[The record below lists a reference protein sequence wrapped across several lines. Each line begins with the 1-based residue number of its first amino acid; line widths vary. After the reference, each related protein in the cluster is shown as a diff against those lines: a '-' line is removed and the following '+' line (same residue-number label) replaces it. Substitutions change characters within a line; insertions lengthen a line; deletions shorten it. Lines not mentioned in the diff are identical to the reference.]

1 MTDARPV
8 ALVCELLDAVDCLAH
23 PQRMRELAAH
33 ARRFA
38 EDGVLRPVLEE
49 LETGGPYERGLAVV
63 AAAVGGDRD
72 WLAARIADEDPFVR
86 GHALRAALSA
96 GVPDAAYETA
106 LADAPAAVRRQL
118 LRAVVTDRR
127 TGLADRLIEPL
138 REMWGDAEAARLLPG
153 CSGATVTRLL
163 PGLFPSVTG
172 WAALGRHRPGPFLDA
187 AERDLAG
194 RPESM
199 RDVWWQAYGHERG
212 VATAAE
218 RLPHRVLDLLERYG
232 PTSLPAPLRTRLGVL
247 ASADPARTVQL
258 LRGPDSFATV
268 RSGALSGT
276 LLQRLARTV
285 PEGLLIEFGRSVL
298 EYGGVLDRLV
308 HALPPSRRG
317 AFHDAVV
324 AGQGEG
330 SVVTVDAV
338 LLGALPRSHVA
349 GPARRMAE
357 RARKRGGHWSSVLL
371 AESFLPV
378 TEVRERLLAATHR
391 PAAEDRAEAWPLLI
405 RNAGRSGDP
414 AAVATVLDDML
425 RLRSEQDPVRAAA
438 LFALLG
444 TPPALFTDEAEPLLD
459 RIATD
464 AVEARDSSEYTRR
477 NLSGLALGVLREHA
491 TTGQRAL
498 LNWALRTLVRLYGN
512 AGDAGLGR
520 LDRTLRRGQ
529 EHTVFEAL
537 RPWLEAG
544 TEKADYALVFALTR
558 AVGRR
563 AAAMPEL
570 QELLWQAVRY
580 GNAGTART
588 AIGLWLEPAAHR
600 EERVEQILAREPSA
614 AALPAVMRVLTRRRT
629 DLLDRV
635 LGDSPPY
642 GRFLT
647 PGTPWHVPVDADVV
661 RWTPEQQSAAA
672 RGLERIARDE
682 KLPLYTRKAAM
693 EQLARIPQ
701 TGADAVRGW
710 AASPDVVLAE
720 AALAA
725 MARTDRPA
733 AVLPDLLARLG
744 ADEARV
750 AAFAASRASRHVRP
764 SRLAVLL
771 GERTAPGTGKVTSR
785 KEMVR
790 LAAARLPSAQAAR
803 VLAEAY
809 AMPDQHPDVR
819 AVCVA
824 FGTDLLGHEAM
835 WAVMAD
841 AARGERRLRT
851 AVLRAHPVHLPAQYR
866 PRYAGLVREVCATED
881 EELAA
886 LAHRALAQWLPW
898 APAVCEVLVDAVV
911 DLGRR
916 GTWQSATDALVGA
929 AMGGG
934 EAAAALNRALLALS
948 TNDTADDAGAE
959 RDRPA
964 RQRIVHAVDAL
975 TARTATRRASERPLL
990 GAAGEALAHHRDFVP
1005 QAARL
1010 LVCAVELDAGPD
1022 TLHAELRRLAGMLD
1036 GRQVQAAR
1044 IAQTLGSRIGDVNR
1058 SGAGDTDVLLA
1069 VAGRLTRSGGPAEGL
1084 FAAAITAAAGRRTD
1098 WTGPWRT
1105 QLRALRQHP
1114 VADVRDAAYAE
1125 VTAPE

>member
-8 ALVCELLDAVDCLAH
+8 ALVCALLDAVDSLAH
-23 PQRMRELAAH
+23 PQRMREVAAH
-33 ARRFA
+33 ARRFTA
-38 EDGVLRPVLEE
+38 DGVLRPVLEE

-63 AAAVGGDRD
+63 AASVGGDRD
-72 WLAARIADEDPFVR
+72 WLAARIGDEDSFVR
-86 GHALRAALSA
+86 GHALRAAFSA
-96 GVPDAAYETA
+96 GVPDTAYETA
-106 LADAPAAVRRQL
+106 LADAPAVVRRRL
-118 LRAVVTDRR
+118 LQAVVTDGR
-127 TGLADRLIEPL
+127 TELADRLIEPL
-138 REMWGDAEAARLLPG
+138 RERWGDAEAARLLRG
-153 CSGATVTRLL
+153 CSTATVNRLL
-163 PGLFPSVTG
+163 PGLFPAVTG
-172 WAALGRHRPGPFLDA
+172 WAALGRHHPGPFLDA
-187 AERDLAG
+187 AERDLADL
-194 RPESM
+194 PESM
-199 RDVWWQAYGHERG
+199 RDAWWQGCGHERA
-212 VATAAE
+212 VATAAA

-232 PTSLPAPLRTRLGVL
+232 PTNLPPPLRKRLGVL
-247 ASADPARTVQL
+247 ASADPARTLQL
-258 LRGPDSFATV
+258 LRGPDSFAIA

-276 LLQRLARTV
+276 LLRRLAVTA
-285 PEGLLIEFGRSVL
+285 PDELLTGYGRHVL
-298 EYGGVLDRLV
+298 DYGVLDRLV
-308 HALPPSRRG
+308 RALPPSRRG

-330 SVVTVDAV
+330 SVITVDAA

-349 GPARRMAE
+349 GPARRMAD
-357 RARKRGGHWSSVLL
+357 RARTRGGHWSTVLL

-378 TEVRERLLAATHR
+378 AEVRERLLAATHR

-405 RNAGRSGDP
+405 ANAGRSGDP
-414 AAVATVLDDML
+414 AAVATVLEDML

-438 LFALLG
+438 LFALLA
-444 TPPALFTDEAEPLLD
+444 TPPALFTDEVEPLLD

-464 AVEARDSSEYTRR
+464 AVEARDSSASTRG
-477 NLSGLALGVLREHA
+477 NLSRLALGVLREHA
-491 TTGQRAL
+491 TTGRRAL

-544 TEKADYALVFALTR
+544 AEKADYALVFALTR
-558 AVGRR
+558 ALGRR
-563 AAAMPEL
+563 AADMPEL

-580 GNAGTART
+580 GSAGTART
-588 AIGLWLEPAAHR
+588 AIGLWLEPPAHR
-600 EERVEQILAREPSA
+600 DERVERILAREPSA
-614 AALPAVMRVLTRRRT
+614 AVLPAVMGVLTRRRT
-629 DLLDRV
+629 DLLGRV
-635 LGDSPPY
+635 LGESPPY

-647 PGTPWHVPVDADVV
+647 QGAPWHVPVGADVV

-672 RGLERIARDE
+672 RGLERTAQDE
-682 KLPLYTRKAAM
+682 KLPLYARQAAIG
-693 EQLARIPQ
+693 QLARIPQ
-701 TGADAVRGW
+701 TGADAVRAW
-710 AASPDVVLAE
+710 LTSSEVVLAE

-725 MARTDRPA
+725 LAHTDRPA

-744 ADEARV
+744 GDEARV
-750 AAFAASRASRHVRP
+750 AVFAASRASRHVRP

-771 GERTAPGTGKVTSR
+771 RERTAPGTGKVTSR

-790 LAAARLPSAQAAR
+790 LAAIRLPSAQAAQ

-824 FGTDLLGHEAM
+824 FGTDLLGNEAM
-835 WAVMAD
+835 WEVMAD
-841 AARGERRLRT
+841 AARGERRLRN
-851 AVLRAHPVHLPAQYR
+851 AVLRAHPVQLPEQHR
-866 PRYAGLVREVCATED
+866 LRYARLVQEVCATDD

-886 LAHRALAQWLPW
+886 LAHRALAQWVPW
-898 APAVCEVLVDAVV
+898 APGACDVLVDAVS

-929 AMGGG
+929 AMAGG
-934 EAAAALNRALLALS
+934 EAAAALNCALLALS
-948 TNDTADDAGAE
+948 TDDTADDAGAE

-964 RQRIVHAVDAL
+964 RQRIVRAVDAL
-975 TARTATRRASERPLL
+975 TAPAVTRRASERPLL
-990 GAAGEALAHHRDFVP
+990 AEAGETLAHHRDFVP

-1010 LVCAVELDAGPD
+1010 LVCAVDLDTGPEA
-1022 TLHAELRRLAGMLD
+1022 LHAELVRLAGLLE
-1036 GRQVQAAR
+1036 GRPVQAAR
-1044 IAQTLGSRIGDVNR
+1044 IARTLGGRIGDVNR

-1069 VAGRLTRSGGPAEGL
+1069 VAGRLTGSGGPAEGL
-1084 FAAAITAAAGRRTD
+1084 FATAITAAAGRRTD

>member
-8 ALVCELLDAVDCLAH
+8 ALVCALLDTVDSLAH
-23 PQRMRELAAH
+23 PQRMREVAAH
-33 ARRFA
+33 ARRFTA
-38 EDGVLRPVLEE
+38 DGVLRPVLEE
-49 LETGGPYERGLAVV
+49 LETGGPYERGLAVI
-63 AAAVGGDRD
+63 AASVGGDRD
-72 WLAARIADEDPFVR
+72 WLAARIGDEDSFVR

-96 GVPDAAYETA
+96 GVPDTAYGTA
-106 LADAPAAVRRQL
+106 LADAPAVVRRGL
-118 LRAVVTDRR
+118 LQAVVTDRR
-127 TGLADRLIEPL
+127 TELADRLIEPL
-138 REMWGDAEAARLLPG
+138 RERWGDAEAARLLPG
-153 CSGATVTRLL
+153 CSAATVNRLL

-172 WAALGRHRPGPFLDA
+172 WAALGRHHPGPFLDA

-194 RPESM
+194 RPEST
-199 RDVWWQAYGHERG
+199 RDAWWQGCGHERA

-218 RLPHRVLDLLERYG
+218 QLPHRVLDLLERHG
-232 PTSLPAPLRTRLGVL
+232 PTNLPTPLRGKLGVL
-247 ASADPARTVQL
+247 ASADPVRTIQL
-258 LRGPDSFATV
+258 LRGPDSFAIA

-276 LLQRLARTV
+276 LLRRLAGTA
-285 PEGLLIEFGRSVL
+285 PEALLIEYGRHVL
-298 EYGGVLDRLV
+298 GYGSVLDRLLR
-308 HALPPSRRG
+308 ALPPARRG
-317 AFHDAVV
+317 AFHDAVD

-330 SVVTVDAV
+330 SVITVDAV
-338 LLGALPRSHVA
+338 LLGVLPRSHVA
-349 GPARRMAE
+349 GPARRMAD
-357 RARKRGGHWSSVLL
+357 RARTRGGHWSTVLL

-378 TEVRERLLAATHR
+378 AEVRERLLAATHR
-391 PAAEDRAEAWPLLI
+391 PAAEDRAEGWSLLI

-414 AAVATVLDDML
+414 AAVATVLEDML
-425 RLRSEQDPVRAAA
+425 RLRSEQDPVRDAA

-464 AVEARDSSEYTRR
+464 AVEARDSSENTRG
-477 NLSGLALGVLREHA
+477 NLSSLALGVLREHA
-491 TTGQRAL
+491 TTGRRAL

-544 TEKADYALVFALTR
+544 AEKADYALVFALTR

-563 AAAMPEL
+563 AAGMPEL

-580 GNAGTART
+580 GNAGAART

-600 EERVEQILAREPSA
+600 DERVERILAREPSA
-614 AALPAVMRVLTRRRT
+614 AALPAVMGVLTRRRT

-635 LGDSPPY
+635 LGESPPY

-647 PGTPWHVPVDADVV
+647 PGAPWHVPVGADVV

-672 RGLERIARDE
+672 RTLERTAQDE
-682 KLPLYTRKAAM
+682 KLPLYARQAAI

-701 TGADAVRGW
+701 TGADAVRRW
-710 AASPDVVLAE
+710 AAASDVVLAE

-725 MARTDRPA
+725 LARTDRPA

-744 ADEARV
+744 DDEARV
-750 AAFAASRASRHVRP
+750 AVFAASRASRHVRP

-771 GERTAPGTGKVTSR
+771 RERTGPGTGKVTSR

-790 LAAARLPSAQAAR
+790 LAAARLPSAQAAQ

-824 FGTDLLGHEAM
+824 FGTDLLGDEAM
-835 WAVMAD
+835 WGVMAD

-851 AVLRAHPVHLPAQYR
+851 AVLRAHPVHLPERHR
-866 PRYAGLVREVCATED
+866 PRYARLVQEVCATDD
-881 EELAA
+881 EELAV
-886 LAHRALAQWLPW
+886 LAHRALAQWVPW
-898 APAVCEVLVDAVV
+898 APGACDVLVDAVS

-929 AMGGG
+929 AMAGG
-934 EAAAALNRALLALS
+934 EAAAALNCALLALS

-964 RQRIVHAVDAL
+964 RQRIVRAVDAL
-975 TARTATRRASERPLL
+975 TAPAVTRRASERPLL
-990 GAAGEALAHHRDFVP
+990 AAAGNTLAHQRDFVP

-1010 LVCAVELDAGPD
+1010 LVCAVDLDTGPD
-1022 TLHAELRRLAGMLD
+1022 TLHAELVRLAGLLE
-1036 GRQVQAAR
+1036 GRPVQAAG
-1044 IAQTLGSRIGDVNR
+1044 IARTLGSRIGDMNR

-1069 VAGRLTRSGGPAEGL
+1069 VAGRLTGSGGPAEGL
-1084 FAAAITAAAGRRTD
+1084 FATAITAAAGRRTD

>member
-8 ALVCELLDAVDCLAH
+8 ALVCALLDAVDVLAH
-23 PQRMRELAAH
+23 PQRMRELAAR
-33 ARRFA
+33 ARHFTA
-38 EDGVLRPVLEE
+38 DGVLRPVLEE

-63 AAAVGGDRD
+63 AASVGRDRD
-72 WLAARIADEDPFVR
+72 WLAARIADEDPYVR

-96 GVPDAAYETA
+96 GVPDTTYEAA

-127 TGLADRLIEPL
+127 TELADRLIGPL
-138 REMWGDAEAARLLPG
+138 RETWGDAEASRLLPG
-153 CSGATVTRLL
+153 CSTGTVSRLL

-172 WAALGRHRPGPFLDA
+172 WAALGRHHPGPFLDA

-218 RLPHRVLDLLERYG
+218 RLPHRVLDLLETYG
-232 PTSLPAPLRTRLGVL
+232 PTKLPTPLRKRLGVL
-247 ASADPARTVQL
+247 VTADPARTIRL
-258 LRGPDSFATV
+258 LQGPDSFAIA

-276 LLQRLARTV
+276 LLQRLAGTA
-285 PEGLLIEFGRSVL
+285 PEGQLTEFGRTVL
-298 EYGGVLDRLV
+298 TYGGVLDRLV

-330 SVVTVDAV
+330 SPFTVDGP

-349 GPARRMAE
+349 GPARRMAD
-357 RARKRGGHWSSVLL
+357 RSRKRGGPWSSVLM

-378 TEVRERLLAATHR
+378 TEVRERLLEATHR

-425 RLRSEQDPVRAAA
+425 RLRAERDPVRAAA
-438 LFALLG
+438 LYALLG
-444 TPPALFTDEAEPLLD
+444 TPPALFTDEVEPLLD

-464 AVEARDSSEYTRR
+464 AVEARDSSERTRGS
-477 NLSGLALGVLREHA
+477 LSSLALGVLREHS

-512 AGDAGLGR
+512 AGDANLGR

-529 EHTVFEAL
+529 EHTVLEAL

-544 TEKADYALVFALTR
+544 AEKADYGLVLALTR
-558 AVGRR
+558 AVGGR

-580 GNAGTART
+580 GDAGTART

-600 EERVEQILAREPSA
+600 DERVERILAREPSA
-614 AALPAVMRVLTRRRT
+614 AALPEVMAVLTRRRT

-635 LGDSPPY
+635 LHDDPPY
-642 GRFLT
+642 GRFLA
-647 PGTPWHVPVDADVV
+647 PGTPWHVPVDAHVV

-672 RGLERIARDE
+672 RGLDRTARDE
-682 KLPLYTRKAAM
+682 KLPLYTRKAAV
-693 EQLARIPQ
+693 EQLALIPQ

-725 MARTDRPA
+725 LARTDRPA

-744 ADEARV
+744 EDEARV

-764 SRLAVLL
+764 SRLAALL
-771 GERTAPGTGKVTSR
+771 RQRTAPGTGKVTSR

-790 LAAARLPSAQAAR
+790 LAAARLPSGQAAR

-824 FGTDLLGHEAM
+824 FGIDLLGDEAM
-835 WAVMAD
+835 WEVMAD

-851 AVLRAHPVHLPAQYR
+851 AVLRAHPAHLPERHR
-866 PRYAGLVREVCATED
+866 PRYARLVQEVCATDD

-886 LAHRALAQWLPW
+886 LAHRALAQWVPW
-898 APAVCEVLVDAVV
+898 APAACEVLVQAMT

-916 GTWQSATDALVGA
+916 GTWESATGALVGA
-929 AMGGG
+929 ARAGG
-934 EAAAALNRALLALS
+934 EAAAALNRALLTLS
-948 TNDTADDAGAE
+948 ADDTADDAGAE

-964 RQRIVHAVDAL
+964 RQRIVRAVDVL
-975 TARTATRRASERPLL
+975 TARTVTRRASERPLL
-990 GAAGEALAHHRDFVP
+990 AAAGDTLARHRDFVP

-1010 LVCAVELDAGPD
+1010 LVRAVDPDSGPD
-1022 TLHAELRRLAGMLD
+1022 ALHAQLLRLAALLD
-1036 GRQVQAAR
+1036 GRPVQAAR
-1044 IAQTLGSRIGDVNR
+1044 IAQILGSRIGEANG
-1058 SGAGDTDVLLA
+1058 SGAWDTDVLLA
-1069 VAGRLTRSGGPAEGL
+1069 VAGRLTGSGGPAEGL
-1084 FAAAITAAAGRRTD
+1084 FATAITAAAGQRTD